1 LLIIYIYID
10 LMAIRKTRRKPKNK
24 KRKTRA
30 KKTMRGGEGFMKKFF
45 GRKKND
51 YKEEVVTPPQPY
63 ARSSSI
69 INASQEETKNV
80 ISNKAN
86 ATSVLTQAGYATVAG
101 LAATGVGI
109 PASAALLGGMLISN
123 KLSNMYIE
131 KEKLRPIMLDS
142 MIILSNCYN
151 LHELIKKTYE
161 IIKNKMKLLQ
171 IDGKDKE
178 HELMVEHIGID
189 DQILDH
195 ISKKVSEVTA
205 FLLSVADDKQI
216 KMLLEDKEIQNSGFL
231 APVQTEFETR
241 NSSNFVMKQF
251 NKMYRG
257 TSRLIY
263 VKETRSDIVDN
274 LTLINAFFIIIKSQ
288 LDFALPFYKQE
299 LDSEWS
305 AILKETHSTPEYKK
319 FLLPANIDQEI
330 AKMVKEHP
338 NELKEAGKAA
348 SDEVVLNIEESVA
361 EKN

>member
-1 LLIIYIYID
+1 
-10 LMAIRKTRRKPKNK
+10 MPIRKTRRRPKNK

-30 KKTMRGGEGFMKKFF
+30 KKTLRGGGFFDNLLN
-45 GRKKND
+45 KNKNN
-51 YKEEVVTPPQPY
+51 YKEDIAPQGY
-63 ARSSSI
+63 TRSSSI
-69 INASQEETKNV
+69 INASQEETQNAV
-80 ISNKAN
+80 SNKAN
-86 ATSVLTQAGYATVAG
+86 AASVLAQAGYATVAG

-123 KLSNMYIE
+123 KLANMFIE

-151 LHELIKKTYE
+151 LHALIKKTYE
-161 IIKNKMKLLQ
+161 IIKNKMKSRRVNE
-171 IDGKDKE
+171 KDKE
-178 HELMVEHIGID
+178 HALMVEHIGID

-205 FLLSVADDKQI
+205 FLLSVAEDKHI
-216 KMLLEDKEIQNSGFL
+216 NMLLEDAEMQNSGFL
-231 APVQTEFETR
+231 GPVQTEFDTR
-241 NSSNFVMKQF
+241 KSSNFVMKQF

-257 TSRLIY
+257 TSRFIY

-288 LDFALPFYKQE
+288 LDFALPFYKEE
-299 LDSEWS
+299 LEQEWS

-330 AKMVKEHP
+330 ANLVKEHP
-338 NELKEAGKAA
+338 DELKQAGDAA
-348 SDEVVLNIEESVA
+348 SFEVVSNKEEEVREA